1 VRSLFLQ
8 IRAVTAIN
16 LKSLP
21 DRLWSSLSTVFALA
35 LTVVVLLGFLALGTG
50 IARTLAGT
58 GSERVALV
66 MRQSSP
72 DESASMLDRE
82 AIPLIEEAPQ
92 VVRRGGVSVASPE
105 RFVIVKAERRTGDFV
120 NVSLRG
126 VGPAGLQVRPGAHVV
141 QGRMFMP
148 GSDEMIVGRA
158 MQREFRGF
166 ELGKP
171 VLVGNAT
178 WKVVGVFEQSGSVN
192 ESEALVSIETLQ
204 NFYRAGA
211 TYQSERV
218 LLTGPNALAG
228 LNHYLNADPRLDVEA
243 ISERSYFAK
252 QANGVA
258 SLLRALAW
266 PLAIA
271 MAVGALIGALNTM
284 YSSVAER
291 TTEVATLR
299 AIGFSPV
306 SAFAGTLVESVALA
320 VAGAIA
326 GAVLAFLIFNG
337 LRTSTVGANFT
348 QIVFTFRLDRN
359 DYMSAVVLALAV
371 GVTGGILPAWRA
383 ARISPARVAEA

>member
-8 IRAVTAIN
+8 IWAVTAIN

-58 GSERVALV
+58 GSEQVALV

-72 DESASMLDRE
+72 DESASILDRE

-92 VVRRGGVSVASPE
+92 VVRRDSVSVASPE

-228 LNHYLNADPRLDVEA
+228 LNGYLNADPRLDVEA

-252 QANGVA
+252 QANGIA

-306 SAFAGTLVESVALA
+306 SAFAGTLVESVTLAL
-320 VAGAIA
+320 AGAIA

-359 DYMSAVVLALAV
+359 DYMSAVLLALAV
-371 GVTGGILPAWRA
+371 GVVGGILPAWRA
-383 ARISPARVAEA
+383 AHISPARVTEA